1 MTLVMT
7 KDWSDYITKVGEQQQ
22 KMGSQEP
29 KIRVSLVGGYLNSW
43 CVCWRNDMAYWPNCR
58 TKSGYSMLFPR
69 RSERRILLIVGV
81 CYTSSHLH
89 LHIYADHLHIFT
101 STQIIFTSSQPHIC
115 TSSQIFSLFSLLHI
129 FSSLHLHILSLALSF
144 SLSFSLSLSPPLS
157 LSCPLALCHGLFLF
171 LFSL

>member
-1 MTLVMT
+1 
-7 KDWSDYITKVGEQQQ
+7 
-22 KMGSQEP
+22 
-29 KIRVSLVGGYLNSW
+29 
-43 CVCWRNDMAYWPNCR
+43 MAYWPNCR

-157 LSCPLALCHGLFLF
+157 LSLALLPSATVSFFSFL
-171 LFSL
+171 SLGRGRCRRGATKWPPFRTK